1 MPEPITGSQGGID
14 VAGLTVSLGGALVL
28 DGVAFAVPRGALAL
42 VGNNGAGK
50 STLLRVLATLQPAG
64 GTVIVDGQDLTTWAG
79 VRAARRR
86 LGYLPAEPD
95 APASHTVVDAATY
108 GAWLMRVPR
117 AERTEAVN
125 RAIELVGLS
134 DRRTDRL
141 TVLSSGLRQRALL
154 ARTLVH
160 DPTVV
165 LLDEPTAAVDPEQR
179 TEIRRTIR
187 LLAADRVVVFSTHLI
202 EDVEH
207 AADHALVLQHGTS
220 AWCGPAAD
228 LVAIGRGRAQGSD
241 DGTLE
246 AALRWFNA
254 TAAAR

>member
-1 MPEPITGSQGGID
+1 MLGLNAEDRGGID
-14 VAGLTVSLGGALVL
+14 VAGLTVSFRGTRVL
-28 DGVAFAVPRGALAL
+28 DDVSFSAPRGALAV

-50 STLLRVLATLQPAG
+50 STLLRVLATLEPATG
-64 GTVIVDGQDLTTWAG
+64 SVVVDGHDICSWTG

-86 LGYLPAEPD
+86 LGYLSAEPD
-95 APASHTVVDAATY
+95 APASHTIVDAATY
-108 GAWLMRVPR
+108 GAWLMRVPAARR
-117 AERTEAVN
+117 AEAVD
-125 RAIELVGLS
+125 RAIDLVGLS

-154 ARTLVH
+154 ARALVH
-160 DPTVV
+160 DPAVV

-207 AADHALVLQHGTS
+207 AADHVLVLQQGTS
-220 AWCGPAAD
+220 VWCGPAAD
-228 LVAIGRGRAQGSD
+228 LLAIGRDAAKGSD

-246 AALRWFNA
+246 AALGSFR
-254 TAAAR
+254 AAAER